1 MPVNLT
7 IESLNQDLS
16 GEATNLSVLRPLY
29 NIKKK
34 KTRLLVQKGIENILL
49 RMDDIILFYTENKI
63 TYVIDR
69 FEKKYLSDYSLTDL
83 ERELDGVS
91 FFRANRQYIINVDY
105 VKSFR
110 ACDKVKIR
118 VEMNLHVLSHSIIVS
133 QETAPAF
140 RKWMYEA

>member
-1 MPVNLT
+1 MPANLT
-7 IESLNQDLS
+7 IESLSENLP
-16 GEATNLSVLRPLY
+16 GIAPNLSVLRPLY
-29 NIKKK
+29 NSKKR

-49 RMDDIILFYTENKI
+49 RMEDIILFYTENKI

-83 ERELDGVS
+83 EKELDEAS

-105 VKSFR
+105 VKCFR
-110 ACDKVKIR
+110 ACDKVKIK
-118 VEMNLHVLSHSIIVS
+118 VEMNLHVLSHCIIVS

-140 RKWMYEA
+140 RKWINEA